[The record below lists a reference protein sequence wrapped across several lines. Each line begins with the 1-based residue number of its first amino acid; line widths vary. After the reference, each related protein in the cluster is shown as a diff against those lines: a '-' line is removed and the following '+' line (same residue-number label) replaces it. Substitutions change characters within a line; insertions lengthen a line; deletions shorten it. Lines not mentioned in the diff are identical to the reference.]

1 MIDVSHL
8 TVNQLDDLIAQ
19 AQKEITRKKALA
31 RKSLMADMEKLAR
44 DAGVSLSELFPEAG
58 TAKPS
63 KVKTSVAPKYRNPN
77 DASQTWTGRGRQPL
91 WIAAL
96 LAEGKRLEDLLIK

>member
-8 TVNQLDDLIAQ
+8 TVIQLDDLISQ

-44 DAGVSLSELFPEAG
+44 DAGVSLNELFPSAG
-58 TAKPS
+58 TKIA
-63 KVKTSVAPKYRNPN
+63 KVKSTVAPKYRNPK
-77 DASQTWTGRGRQPL
+77 DALQTWTGRGRQPL
-91 WIAAL
+91 WIAAQ
-96 LAEGKRLEDLLIK
+96 LAEGKALSSLLI

>member
-1 MIDVSHL
+1 MIDVTHL
-8 TVNQLDDLIAQ
+8 SVNQLDDLIAQ
-19 AQKEITRKKALA
+19 AQQEITRKKSLA

-44 DAGVSLSELFPEAG
+44 DAGVSLSELFPESG
-58 TAKPS
+58 NSKPA
-63 KVKTSVAPKYRNPN
+63 KVKSTVAPKYRNPN

-96 LAEGKRLEDLLIK
+96 LAEGKRLDDLLI

>member
-19 AQKEITRKKALA
+19 AQQEITRKKALA

-44 DAGVSLSELFPEAG
+44 DAGVSLNELFPESG
-58 TAKPS
+58 TKPV
-63 KVKTSVAPKYRNPN
+63 KVKSTVAPKYRNPN

-96 LAEGKRLEDLLIK
+96 LAEGKALGDLLI

>member
-44 DAGVSLSELFPEAG
+44 DAGVSLNELFPE
-58 TAKPS
+58 
-63 KVKTSVAPKYRNPN
+63 VKTPVAPKYRNPN

>member
-1 MIDVSHL
+1 MIDISHL
-8 TVNQLDDLIAQ
+8 SVNQLDDLIAQ
-19 AQKEITRKKALA
+19 VQQEITRKKALA

-44 DAGVSLSELFPEAG
+44 EAGVSLSELFPEAG
-58 TAKPS
+58 SKASKPKS
-63 KVKTSVAPKYRNPN
+63 TVAPKYRNPN

-96 LAEGKRLEDLLIK
+96 LAEGKSLDDLLI